1 MILKSPILFCSFKKL
16 VFTSFFLFCLLASCT
31 KETAFSNTFTSNF
44 KEGETEQYLKLDYW
58 TKNPKDWQVTNDRI
72 ECLVS
77 EKNSNIHLLTRRL
90 ENNNGDIEIK
100 VHLGILNDEV
110 SNKNWVGFHIG
121 DKLNEKDN
129 YNIRKG
135 IDIGICTN
143 GTLFIGTLNS
153 NQKNS
158 NLINAL
164 KTGVYLQLLI
174 INNKKGNYTL
184 DFSALEEKS
193 GKVLTR
199 ISKKNVSE
207 KQLVGSFSLVS
218 NFENENN
225 NSTANKTRSVWFK
238 EWKIE
243 GSKVTRLKV

>member
-1 MILKSPILFCSFKKL
+1 M
-16 VFTSFFLFCLLASCT
+16 
-31 KETAFSNTFTSNF
+31 
-44 KEGETEQYLKLDYW
+44 
-58 TKNPKDWQVTNDRI
+58 
-72 ECLVS
+72 
-77 EKNSNIHLLTRRL
+77 
-90 ENNNGDIEIK
+90 
-100 VHLGILNDEV
+100 HLGILNDEV

-121 DKLNEKDN
+121 DKLNKKDN